1 MQTKCTCLDLK
12 LKWGVGE
19 FGAQER
25 KDPLFLKTKE
35 MKDFRFG
42 VDMRSN
48 KERNPVGLG
57 LN

>member
-1 MQTKCTCLDLK
+1 MQTESMYLDLK
-12 LKWGVGE
+12 LKWSVGE

-35 MKDFRFG
+35 MKEFRFG

-48 KERNPVGLG
+48 EERNPVDLG